1 MIVVLDALR
10 ELLKQYD
17 PAIDFDDAMSQPYEW
32 RENTVYSWA
41 ETVDDVPIGTGEVRT
56 DFEILMVYAVG
67 NEGEEAISER
77 SRDVSVKLDT
87 ARQAWMDLIR
97 ANANAGPWSNLRA
110 RAEQDFLRQ
119 LEVRGVGIRISGYR
133 IGD

>member
-1 MIVVLDALR
+1 MIVILDGLR

-17 PAIDFDDAMSQPYEW
+17 TSIVFDDAMAQPYEW
-32 RENTVYSWA
+32 RDGTVYMWS
-41 ETVDDVPIGTGEVRT
+41 ETVDDRQIGTGEVQS
-56 DFEILMVYAVG
+56 DFEILMVYALG

-77 SRDVSVKLDT
+77 SRAVSVKLDA
-87 ARQAWMDLIR
+87 ARRAWMDLIR
-97 ANANAGPWSNLRA
+97 EHANAGPWSNLRA

-119 LEVRGVGIRISGYR
+119 LEVRGVGIRISGYT